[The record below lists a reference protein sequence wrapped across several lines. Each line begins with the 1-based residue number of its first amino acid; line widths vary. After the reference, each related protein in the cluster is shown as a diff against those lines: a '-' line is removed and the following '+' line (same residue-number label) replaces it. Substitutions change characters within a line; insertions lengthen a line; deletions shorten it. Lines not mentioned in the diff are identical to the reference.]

1 MQCVYASYFSRVLCV
16 SVAQIFCTF
25 PSLMF
30 FYSAHIY
37 NLFVELLSHHN
48 LIDKCGAS
56 AIKTWKRS
64 ATLFSF
70 YSFYVSLFSVGWYFF
85 VGLIPNRRYMAPR
98 CIVSNR
104 SSPSF
109 PLLASPAVYRA
120 VTTTKTPKKTDRREN
135 KYWNYI
141 DFVLVYDRQKEFSIR
156 FDSLRTSNREKSSTS
171 SEGRVLTEGPQRDHT
186 SFN

>member
-1 MQCVYASYFSRVLCV
+1 MHLIKHATHKCNTYMHHI
-16 SVAQIFCTF
+16 SVAFYVSQSHKFSALF
-25 PSLMF
+25 PSLVF

-120 VTTTKTPKKTDRREN
+120 VTTTKPQKKKQIEEKTNIEN
-135 KYWNYI
+135 I
-141 DFVLVYDRQKEFSIR
+141 SI
-156 FDSLRTSNREKSSTS
+156 SC
-171 SEGRVLTEGPQRDHT
+171 
-186 SFN
+186 